1 MPNLEK
7 LDCSNTSIS
16 ALDLSNNLMLKG
28 LNCANNNLS
37 ALDLGTNVALTE
49 LYCEKNK
56 LTELD
61 MTKNEKLVYIS
72 FGGNKLSEV
81 KQAGR
86 LIGKLRWSIYNY
98 GATSTSEIGKYPRDF
113 TYNNGRWWC
122 PEGWRIPTK
131 DEFLSLKDYTYVG
144 TSIGLDGWHYF
155 KGTANRA
162 IFFPISEY
170 NGYWTTT
177 ERDFD
182 SGSIYYYAINPDKL
196 AESYYAR
203 ISNSSNKK
211 CETLNPV
218 RCIKD
223 E

>member
-1 MPNLEK
+1 
-7 LDCSNTSIS
+7 
-16 ALDLSNNLMLKG
+16 MLKS

-37 ALDLGTNVALTE
+37 ALDLGTNAALTE

-61 MTKNEKLVYIS
+61 MTKNKNLIYIS

-98 GATSTSEIGKYPRDF
+98 GATSTSEIGKYPTNY
-113 TYNNGRWWC
+113 TYNNGRIWC
-122 PEGWRIPTK
+122 PEGWRVPTK

-155 KGTANRA
+155 KGTTNRA
-162 IFFPISEY
+162 IFFPIDQ

-177 ERDFD
+177 EKDFNT
-182 SGSIYYYAINPDKL
+182 STALNYTIEPNNL
-196 AESYYAR
+196 TESYFCASYFHSGYADG
-203 ISNSSNKK
+203 K
-211 CETLNPV
+211 CETSNPV